1 MENFYTFI
9 MEKKINDF
17 DLIEEFDRDKSEQLL
32 LSDLLNNKEKKI
44 LKKYISHTD
53 NNKIK
58 VNYRNNEYG
67 RLTANIKKNGG
78 SSQMNMYNIIKRN
91 ILHGIYNDVD
101 ISNCHPTI
109 FIQICKNYKLPIN
122 NINYIMVDHLIEKLK
137 KDNNINDDD
146 FKILKCK
153 ILYGGNVK
161 KYGKQ
166 IIEIQNEIINNT
178 DEILKYYPVIIE
190 QAIKKKNDDENKNY
204 NIKGTALSYLI
215 QQIEKQIALTMIEY
229 FKNNNIIVGAY
240 IYDGLHIKNNI
251 TNDILLNCEKYI
263 DNNTPFKIKLKIKE
277 FKPDILNKSIIVNN
291 DFEASKEI
299 IKTLPNNYL
308 VYSNERVFYNYDNIY
323 ITNEKL
329 IKKFLLKYIMNLNI
343 YKDEG
348 VNKYGEKKFKTLS
361 KDIAPAEKVLK
372 AVLTNINID
381 ETFYEKLWNSNLN
394 KICFKNGYYDLIN
407 KSFNNYDNK
416 TFTTIKINRNY
427 EKSNDDDKKLVY
439 DKILNPIFDNNK
451 KLIKYFLNIMSR
463 AIGGNTKDKNWIMCL
478 GFRNCGKGVLVNL
491 FENCFQKYIM
501 TTNSNNFI
509 SKSSSGDEAK
519 NLSWSIA
526 TEFKRICFTN
536 EIKIDKEGLTKLDGN
551 ILKKL
556 SSGGDKIEARLNH
569 SDEVQFRPQSTFV
582 LMANDVPSI
591 EPNDALQTCIEL
603 HYPSQFVEDPKENS
617 FIKEYKSDNNI
628 KEFINQPNIIN
639 AFIDILFEH
648 FENNKIKMI
657 DEVKKIADSN
667 IEEDDIKLFKNLFK
681 ITNNTDDYI
690 LINDI
695 NNKITN
701 STITISKK
709 SIKRLLLTLGATSGT
724 KNNKRCYKNI
734 KWVDDDYNEN
744 ENINMLD
751 D

>member
-1 MENFYTFI
+1 MP
-9 MEKKINDF
+9 
-17 DLIEEFDRDKSEQLL
+17 
-32 LSDLLNNKEKKI
+32 
-44 LKKYISHTD
+44 
-53 NNKIK
+53 
-58 VNYRNNEYG
+58 
-67 RLTANIKKNGG
+67 
-78 SSQMNMYNIIKRN
+78 NIIKRN

-215 QQIEKQIALTMIEY
+215 KQIEKQIALTMIEY

-451 KLIKYFLNIMSR
+451 KLIMSR

-556 SSGGDKIEARLNH
+556 SSGGDKIEERLNH

-617 FIKEYKSDNNI
+617 FIKEYKSDN
-628 KEFINQPNIIN
+628 
-639 AFIDILFEH
+639 
-648 FENNKIKMI
+648 
-657 DEVKKIADSN
+657 
-667 IEEDDIKLFKNLFK
+667 
-681 ITNNTDDYI
+681 TDDYI

-709 SIKRLLLTLGATSGT
+709 SIKRLLLTLGATSST